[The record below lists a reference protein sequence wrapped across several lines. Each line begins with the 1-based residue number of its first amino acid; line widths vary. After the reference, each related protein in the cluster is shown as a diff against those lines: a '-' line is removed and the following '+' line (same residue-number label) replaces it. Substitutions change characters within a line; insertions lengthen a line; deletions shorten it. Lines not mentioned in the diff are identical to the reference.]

1 MSVVDQATDADD
13 IDFQDADDLAYFDPE
28 VAAREL
34 LNYAVDCAASDVF
47 LIDEPSYVAVRLRRL
62 GRIESVQRL
71 SREAGRRLQNHF
83 RAVGNADVTDQIKP
97 TEGRDVV
104 RLSDDRLIDIRISA
118 LPSIFG
124 QDLALRLFGG
134 DESIMNI
141 DALGMLLGERRRVR
155 DMLAATSGLILVA
168 GPTGSGKSNSLYA
181 YLKYLRRE
189 DRKIHTIEEPIEH
202 LMTGIVQSQVNPRG
216 GVDFAQLLAAIL
228 RHAPDVIM
236 IGEIRDRQTAEIAVQ
251 ASNSGHL
258 VLSTVHARD
267 SIGAIESMSAFGVNP
282 VFLASSLLGVVAQR
296 LVRRLCP
303 RCRFAMDVSDTDDYL
318 SDVRGQVPPSM
329 SLSMYMP
336 VGCEYCSG
344 GYDRLTCIPEILQ
357 MTPSIAEKIHQ
368 GAAILDVA
376 RCAAENGMVPFKTA
390 AQLRVAMGTTTIEEA
405 TRQLPPERFGD
416 ST

>member
-1 MSVVDQATDADD
+1 MNAVDQETVTDE
-13 IDFQDADDLAYFDPE
+13 IDFQDADELAYFDPE

-34 LNYAVDCAASDVF
+34 LSYAVACSASDVF

-62 GRIESVQRL
+62 GRVESVQRL

-118 LPSIFG
+118 LPSVFG

-141 DALGMLLGERRRVR
+141 DSLGLLMDERRRVR
-155 DMLAATSGLILVA
+155 DMLASTSGLILVA

-202 LMTGIVQSQVNPRG
+202 LMTGIVQSQVNTRG
-216 GVDFAQLLAAIL
+216 GVDFSQLLSAIL

-236 IGEIRDRQTAEIAVQ
+236 IGEIRDRRTAEIAVQ

-267 SIGAIESMSAFGVNP
+267 AVGAIESMSAFGVNP

-303 RCRFAMDVSDTDDYL
+303 KCRFEIDVSDIDEYL
-318 SDVRGQVPPSM
+318 SDIRGRVPASM
-329 SLSMYMP
+329 QPSMYMP
-336 VGCEYCSG
+336 VGCDQCTG
-344 GYDRLTCIPEILQ
+344 GYDRLTCVPEILQ
-357 MTPSIAEKIHQ
+357 MSPPIVEKIHQ
-368 GAAILDVA
+368 GAPILDVA
-376 RCAAENGMVPFKTA
+376 RCAVENGMVPFKTA

-405 TRQLPPERFGD
+405 ARQLPPERVAN
-416 ST
+416 